1 MLRIGKVLDDCFGGD
16 ELAVSL
22 VLVVSYVL
30 SGRVVARQRRML
42 RGEFASHSR
51 ADSSELVEGIV
62 FADEGSS
69 SKALGSN
76 HGFALWSMKAPS
88 PPPNS
93 VNFGV

>member
-1 MLRIGKVLDDCFGGD
+1 M
-16 ELAVSL
+16 
-22 VLVVSYVL
+22 SYVL
-30 SGRVVARQRRML
+30 GGRVVARQRRML

-93 VNFGV
+93 VNFGVRLASGGEGWGEGVR